1 MQRTTDELATDALQ
15 RATQHWPSLVAT
27 NRSPRR
33 SIKCVLVPASMD
45 GRAVIV
51 KALTHSGE
59 QTDGPRDASAIWR
72 WYMKREEALLG
83 RFESTPPPVRAPRLL
98 ASRAGEGLLV
108 LEELE
113 GEPISAKRHERR
125 GLPRVASSTWA
136 ALIGAITKL
145 RAFAPGASIAREVEA
160 CVPRDPSIERALE
173 RRLLEDPYAG
183 LPWLTN
189 GMAQAHAQGLVDD
202 AALALVTAAA
212 PAPMAFSHGDL
223 LLRNVLRAPEHDDR
237 VAFVDWECAGMYLEG
252 WDPAL
257 LYVWAPAE
265 VRATLRETL
274 HPSPERQRAFLACV
288 AFAFVREI
296 AFRRDR
302 GVVSEDTVRARLV
315 DELRDVVE
323 ELAARSR

>member
-1 MQRTTDELATDALQ
+1 
-15 RATQHWPSLVAT
+15 
-27 NRSPRR
+27 
-33 SIKCVLVPASMD
+33 MD

-51 KALTHSGE
+51 KALMHPGE
-59 QTDGPRDASAIWR
+59 GEHDDTSAIWR

-83 RFESTPPPVRAPRLL
+83 RFASTPPPVRAPRLL

-125 GLPRVASSTWA
+125 GLPDVASSTWT
-136 ALIGAITKL
+136 ALIGAVTKL
-145 RAFAPGASIAREVEA
+145 RAFTTGASIAREVEA
-160 CVPRDPSIERALE
+160 CVPRDPSIERSLQ

-183 LPWLTN
+183 LAWLTK
-189 GMAQAHAQGLVDD
+189 GMAHAHAQGLVDD
-202 AALALVTAAA
+202 AALSLVTAAA

-223 LLRNVLRAPEHDDR
+223 LLRNVLVERASHADR
-237 VAFVDWECAGMYLEG
+237 LAFVDWECAGMYLEG

-302 GVVSEDTVRARLV
+302 SVVSEDPVRVRLV
-315 DELRDVVE
+315 AELRDVVE
-323 ELAARSR
+323 ELAAR